1 MDVMDEWLH
10 GKKRLTAVEVR
21 KLPIGT
27 KVQLHGADRHGDH
40 TVLDCVITQSGKHRV
55 LSYTDYYGSRMTK
68 RIQDYPGKAYTVNE

>member
-27 KVQLHGADRHGDH
+27 KVQLHGADRHGEH
-40 TVLDCVITQSGKHRV
+40 TTLDCVITQSGKHRV

-68 RIQDYPGKAYTVNE
+68 RIQDYPGKAYTVYE

>member
-27 KVQLHGADRHGDH
+27 RVQLHGADRHGEH
-40 TVLDCVITQSGKHRV
+40 SVLDCVITQSGKHRV

-68 RIQDYPGKAYTVNE
+68 RIQDYPGKAYTVYE